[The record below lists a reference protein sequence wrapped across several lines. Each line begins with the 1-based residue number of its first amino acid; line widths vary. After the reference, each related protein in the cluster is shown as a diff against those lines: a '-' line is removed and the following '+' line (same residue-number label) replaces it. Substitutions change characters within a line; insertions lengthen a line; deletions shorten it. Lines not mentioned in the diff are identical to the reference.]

1 MSITI
6 TPNKQADSSNFH
18 PKFTA
23 SDLRKVGVELLYVPN
38 SGPWLRCSACGHA
51 WGTVHRG
58 SQRQVNGWWKC
69 PNNCNAQ

>member
-6 TPNKQADSSNFH
+6 TTNTQMKGRSFR

-23 SDLRKVGVELLYVPN
+23 SDLRRVGVEFFDVPN

-51 WGTVHRG
+51 WGTTNRG
-58 SQRQVNGWWKC
+58 RQRQVNGWWKC
-69 PNNCNAQ
+69 PNGCNSH